1 MERLLAWC
9 LGFYFTAYAF
19 EGPVRYGLNLAG
31 ADSFIF
37 VRDLALLVPV
47 IFIGIRQFWQRKLHP
62 AYLVYLF
69 VVMLHGLVLML
80 NIGVMAAVIYG
91 AKMLLTMLVGA
102 VLAPA
107 ILKPGKPLL
116 ICLGVL
122 WVSIVVGVVLD
133 KYVMSFPWVGLSTT
147 IGDVKVDISRD
158 WDMEG
163 EAKRAGGFL
172 RSSIHAAT
180 GAPLFAL
187 LLLFHLKHKLAKLII
202 AVATAYVIYLT
213 TQKGALL
220 AYLAVVA
227 AVVVMPFRP
236 IPALRLGLLFF
247 TLVAVLLP
255 VILPGYHMPDASAGS
270 FNNMSFNMRVEM
282 MWPRAWEWVDKRGTF
297 PFGVGLGGISG
308 AQLLYAKEWFNA
320 ADNIFVFM
328 YASFGVMSL
337 VYLGMMLWS
346 AFRLPSAGTRS
357 DAHAVGILLFT
368 MAYGVALSMLE
379 DQMAS
384 LFLGAALCWVGYES
398 KRLRLPDH
406 SLADIEAKLKP
417 SASLAVTRHES

>member
-19 EGPVRYGLNLAG
+19 EGPVRYVLNLFG

-37 VRDLALLVPV
+37 IRDLALLVPV

-69 VVMLHGLVLML
+69 VVVLHGFVLML
-80 NIGVMAAVIYG
+80 NIGAIAAVIYG

-102 VLAPA
+102 VLAPV
-107 ILKPGKPLL
+107 ILKPNRPLL
-116 ICLGVL
+116 IYLGIL
-122 WVSIVVGVVLD
+122 WTSIVIGVVLD

-147 IGDVKVDISRD
+147 IGDVTVDISRD
-158 WDMEG
+158 WSMEG

-180 GAPLFAL
+180 GAPLFAI
-187 LLLFHLKHKLAKLII
+187 LLLFHLKHRLVKLCI

-220 AYLAVVA
+220 AYLAVLA
-227 AVVVMPFRP
+227 AVAIMPFRP
-236 IPALRLGLLFF
+236 IPALRVGLLFF

-255 VILPGYHMPDASAGS
+255 IILPGYHMPDAQAGGFS
-270 FNNMSFNMRVEM
+270 NMSFNMRVEM
-282 MWPRAWEWVDKRGTF
+282 MWPQAWEWVETRGTF

-308 AQLLYAKEWFNA
+308 AQMLYAKEWFNA

-328 YASFGVMSL
+328 YASFGVMSI
-337 VYLGMMLWS
+337 VYLGLMLWS
-346 AFRLPSAGTRS
+346 TIRLPNAGTHS
-357 DAHAVGILLFT
+357 DAHAMAILLFI

-384 LFLGAALCWVGYES
+384 LFLGAALCWAGYES
-398 KRLRLPDH
+398 RRLRLPDH
-406 SLADIEAKLKP
+406 SLSDIEAKIKP
-417 SASLAVTRHES
+417 ATSLAVRRHEP